1 MPKNPL
7 AESLPRNQRAS
18 LETLKARRAEIMK
31 ELGRIDWGL
40 DELARHPLNDTV
52 EVLEDMNARE
62 AAARE
67 AAARRVR
74 HRVVGYTN
82 ENPNEFIIGGVVYVR
97 KESK

>member
-1 MPKNPL
+1 MDVKEAIEEDKDL
-7 AESLPRNQRAS
+7 R
-18 LETLKARRAEIMK
+18 ARREELMA
-31 ELGRIDWGL
+31 ELGAIDQRL
-40 DELARHPLNDTV
+40 VVLARPPWIDALK
-52 EVLEDMNARE
+52 VLADMNARE

>member
-1 MPKNPL
+1 MPRNPL

-62 AAARE
+62 AAAR
-67 AAARRVR
+67 RVR